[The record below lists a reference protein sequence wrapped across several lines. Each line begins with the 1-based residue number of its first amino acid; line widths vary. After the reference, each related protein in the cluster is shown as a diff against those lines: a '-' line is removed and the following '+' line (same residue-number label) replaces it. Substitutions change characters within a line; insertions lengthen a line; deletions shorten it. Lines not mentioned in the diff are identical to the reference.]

1 MNEKRTDTY
10 YCDRHEE
17 VMQIAQAP
25 GISPRCPVCGV
36 VMTFGRYSESEPVR
50 TLEEACAYLLWTGR
64 PAQLER
70 KQAYSVASWLDYNQ
84 PYGGKA
90 QYSAQFCDNRV
101 LIVLVPK
108 Q

>member
-25 GISPRCPVCGV
+25 GTSPRCPVCGA

-50 TLEEACAYLLWTGR
+50 TLEEACAYLLWMDG
-64 PAQLER
+64 PH
-70 KQAYSVASWLDYNQ
+70 SWNGSSHTQSGLGWTITSPTAARRSIARN
-84 PYGGKA
+84 
-90 QYSAQFCDNRV
+90 SATIA
-101 LIVLVPK
+101 LL
-108 Q
+108 